1 MTCSFHINEHLCVL
15 GMVHNF
21 EIELWLSIW
30 NMSLGW
36 AQKALSQVVFAK
48 VDDNKLYATQN
59 YKDAKLCK

>member
-36 AQKALSQVVFAK
+36 AQKALSQVVFVK
-48 VDDNKLYATQN
+48 VDDNKLYAT
-59 YKDAKLCK
+59 